1 MPVFKYHDL
10 YIGQLLAY
18 HTPPEEPQIRFM
30 GTIDVQLAVSRDG
43 IDWKRAGET
52 ECPSSRTARREAS
65 TRARYTWREA
75 PLS

>member
-43 IDWKRAGET
+43 IDWQRAGDRKTVHPER
-52 ECPSSRTARREAS
+52 PAGKPRRGRDLHGARPRH
-65 TRARYTWREA
+65 R
-75 PLS
+75 